1 MEEKIY
7 QPLIHGQLII
17 THQCQLNCTYCFESY
32 KDNNVMTLDT
42 CKKIIT
48 FLSENNTNN
57 EPQIISFFGGE
68 PLLHFNDIMQPIID
82 WNKNELQNKNLYFT
96 FTTNGLLLTED
107 ILQYCKDNNIKFMLS
122 IDGNK
127 ESQDAT
133 RKYKNNNN
141 STFDKL
147 SENIPNILKYFPN
160 TTARLTI
167 DVNNISYLADSI
179 KYLDEIGFQNCHVI
193 PDVFSSWSSEIE
205 QIYKDQLNQLNE
217 YFIEKFTNYIV
228 PLIPA
233 TWKEMMIK
241 KIIKDYLEENNLFR
255 TADICLPRN
264 RCGFCFQR
272 KGFFETNGD
281 IYTCGHLTN
290 ESKDSNFYLGN
301 IYDNQPI
308 DINKIESLYS
318 LNKENKIFNKNCDS
332 NCPLFNCCT
341 GGCLPNNY
349 LINNNL
355 FNAPDAYCSWYKN
368 LFNSVDFLLQY
379 FDKDKKNILFKNYF
393 YGAVKG
399 GCHYVC

>member
-17 THQCQLNCTYCFESY
+17 THQCQLNCTYCFENY

-48 FLSENNTNN
+48 FLSENNINN
-57 EPQIISFFGGE
+57 EPQDISFFGGE
-68 PLLHFNDIMQPIID
+68 PLLHFDDIMQPIID
-82 WNKNELQNKNLYFT
+82 WNKNELQNKNIHFT
-96 FTTNGLLLTED
+96 FTTNGLLLTKD
-107 ILQYCKDNNIKFMLS
+107 ILQYCKKNNIQFMLS

-127 ESQDAT
+127 DSQDAT

-160 TTARLTI
+160 TTARMTI
-167 DVNNISYLADSI
+167 DNNNISYLADSI
-179 KYLDEIGFQNCHVI
+179 KYLDEIGFQNCHVV

-205 QIYKDQLNQLNE
+205 EIYKDQLNQLNE
-217 YFIEKFTNYIV
+217 YFIEKFKNYTV
-228 PLIPA
+228 PLMPA

-241 KIIKDYLEENNLFR
+241 KIIKDYLEENSLFR
-255 TADICLPRN
+255 TADICLPQN

-290 ESKDSNFYLGN
+290 ENKDTDFYLGN
-301 IYDNQPI
+301 IYNDQPI
-308 DINKIESLYS
+308 DANKIESLYL

-355 FNAPDAYCSWYKN
+355 FITPDTYCKWYKN
-368 LFNSVDFLLQY
+368 LFNSIDLLLQY
-379 FDKDKKNILFKNYF
+379 FDKDKKNTLFKNYF